1 VYLVLYETSILFEL
15 YLSNSLVFVCQ
26 SSGWNVNPP
35 VPMEYA
41 QAYLDLIFGLVEK
54 TDEPGRR
61 SSDLAEEDSVVG
73 DAFLS
78 SNRSTA
84 SVEDSVVGDA
94 FLSSIRSTASVDKV
108 PRDVSHQDLKESI
121 LELIQYQLELA
132 LLDHRL
138 FHVRSSV
145 IATAA
150 VLNALEGAMNENPSS
165 FWSSGISLTGLV
177 MKSCRI
183 ASEKELE
190 DVRSVLL
197 SSVVSSSDG
206 REGLKDEGIALARSS
221 SHSQFI
227 VASMPDNPP
236 SSPTSASKLFTSPM
250 KMFEHALT
258 PKSVLS
264 RVFVFHHI

>member
-1 VYLVLYETSILFEL
+1 M
-15 YLSNSLVFVCQ
+15 
-26 SSGWNVNPP
+26 NPP

-41 QAYLDLIFGLVEK
+41 QAYLDLVFSSVEK
-54 TDEPGRR
+54 TNELRR
-61 SSDLAEEDSVVG
+61 PSSCLKEEDSVVG
-73 DAFLS
+73 VLS
-78 SNRSTA
+78 STRS
-84 SVEDSVVGDA
+84 
-94 FLSSIRSTASVDKV
+94 STSVDNV
-108 PRDVSHQDLKESI
+108 PGDVSQQEVKESI

-150 VLNALEGAMNENPSS
+150 VLNALEGALNENPCS
-165 FWSSGISLTGLV
+165 FWSSSIALTMHM

-183 ASEKELE
+183 ASGKEIE

-197 SSVVSSSDG
+197 SSVVSSDV
-206 REGLKDEGIALARSS
+206 REGLKDEDIALARSS
-221 SHSQFI
+221 SHSQYS
-227 VASMPDNPP
+227 VASMSMSDSPP
-236 SSPTSASKLFTSPM
+236 GSPTSASKVFASGM
-250 KMFEHALT
+250 KMLEHTLT